1 MSADDNKG
9 MEQLFPGVFRVFPT
23 KLTDTKYVSFFVK
36 RRGGN
41 LLFPCF
47 ASHSSIE
54 GSFDEIE
61 RMGGLSFQLIGDMH
75 FAAKYNDDV
84 HARFGTDALCSE
96 IEAADVKRKVKHVS
110 TFPFERHA
118 LAPRVEAIPTPGHRP
133 GAMSY
138 LVTLGKRRYLFAG
151 DTLYH
156 DGKRWCVYTNKKQR
170 KQMIETLRFLADLN
184 FDVLLAN
191 TRANNRISH
200 VELDEAGRRRL
211 MVGIEKSI

>member
-1 MSADDNKG
+1 MSAKDNK
-9 MEQLFPGVFRVFPT
+9 MEQLYPGVYRVFPT

-47 ASHSSIE
+47 GSHSSIE
-54 GSFDEIE
+54 GSFDDID
-61 RMGGLSFQLIGDMH
+61 RMGGLELQLIGDMH

-84 HARFGTDALCSE
+84 YARFGIDALCSDV
-96 IEAADVKRKVKHVS
+96 EAADVKRKVKHVA
-110 TFPFERHA
+110 TFPYERHT
-118 LAPRVEAIPTPGHRP
+118 LAPRVEAIPTPGHRV
-133 GAMSY
+133 GAVCY

-156 DGKRWCVYTNKKQR
+156 DGESWRVYTNKKQR
-170 KQMIETLRFLADLN
+170 KQMIETLGLLADLD

-191 TRANNRISH
+191 TRANNPVCH
-200 VELDEAGRRRL
+200 VALSATARRRL
-211 MVGIEKSI
+211 MEGIENSL